1 MMKIMLFSSKP
12 QILQR
17 INININININGF
29 NWTDV

>member
-17 INININININGF
+17 INININININAF
-29 NWTDV
+29 NWTEV